1 MRMAEGWC
9 RQSTAAEGRI
19 RLAIARGDRLRL
31 VDPEG
36 AQAAELWLASTAD
49 PPAGLDWEV
58 ADAPPPGFDQ
68 GDAEWL
74 AGLSAGVHLARPF
87 GIDSLAGSCIDLN
100 FAAESRLILRTA
112 SVRMAPD
119 AQDTS
124 TPLLADILRAGE
136 SRGEAPPP
144 LARTLLD
151 LRIGAGTAAAY
162 RVKAGDFIQVIDVD
176 GRQCSDFQAFHA
188 HDLEAG
194 AEYAIDPTTTRTLM
208 GTASPG
214 PGLHS
219 RFFDARQRPLV
230 EVVRDTVG
238 RHDTFM
244 LACSAKYYEDMGYPG
259 HPNCSAN
266 FNLALAPHG
275 VAPRIGWPAINF
287 FYNTIYQ
294 GDDSITLDEPWSRP
308 GDYVLLR
315 ALEDLVCVS
324 SACPDD
330 IDPANGWQPTD
341 IHVRTYPAACN
352 FSKGIAFRMSP
363 DSEPRITRET
373 GFHAATSALTRR
385 MVEYRGFWLPES
397 FSGNGPIDEYWA
409 CRERAVLIDLSPLRK
424 FEVTGPDAEA
434 LVQAAVTRD
443 VRKLAV
449 GQVVY
454 TAFCHEHGGMLDDG
468 TVFRLCQNNFRVVCG
483 DEYVGNWL
491 RELAQ
496 RLGLKVWVRGST
508 DQLHNVSLQGPRSRD
523 ILRAVLTSPAHQAS
537 ADELKWFRFTVGKID
552 GRAVVVSRTGYT
564 GELGYEVWCHPDA
577 AAAIW
582 DALMTAGEPHGI
594 APMGLSALD
603 MLRIEAGLVF
613 AGYDFCDQ
621 TDPFEAGIGFA
632 VAADKAA
639 DYMGKAAL
647 ERRKAQPMR
656 ALVGL
661 DVEGHECIHHGDPVY
676 IGRARIGEVTSATRS
691 PVLDRNIALA
701 RLDISACAVGT
712 AVEVGKLDGLQK
724 RIAAKVVRFP
734 HYDPE
739 KTRVRA

>member
-1 MRMAEGWC
+1 MRTAEGWL
-9 RQSTAAEGRI
+9 RYVAPGGGETSLEIFA
-19 RLAIARGDRLRL
+19 GDRLRL
-31 VDPEG
+31 VDLEG
-36 AQAAELWLASTAD
+36 GQPGELLVAIAGD
-49 PPAGLDWEV
+49 PPS
-58 ADAPPPGFDQ
+58 GFDWSALDS
-68 GDAEWL
+68 GASEAPTWL
-74 AGLSAGVHLARPF
+74 RGSESLYRASLFDRHSLPGSVVEIDFRAAAR
-87 GIDSLAGSCIDLN
+87 AV
-100 FAAESRLILRTA
+100 LRAPGTP
-112 SVRMAPD
+112 MAPD
-119 AQDTS
+119 RQDTA
-124 TPLLADILRAGE
+124 TPLLAEIWPQSPRQGQ
-136 SRGEAPPP
+136 APVP
-144 LARTLLD
+144 LAEPVLD
-151 LRIGAGTAAAY
+151 LRIPAKTAAAY
-162 RVKAGDFIQVIDVD
+162 RVKAGEYIQIIDVD

-188 HDLEAG
+188 GDLDAG
-194 AEYAIDPTTTRTLM
+194 SEYGIDPTTTRTLM
-208 GTASPG
+208 GTARPG

-219 RFFDARQRPLV
+219 RFFDAKQRQLV
-230 EVVRDTVG
+230 EIVRDTVG

-259 HPNCSAN
+259 HPSCSDN
-266 FNLALAPHG
+266 FNRALQPYG
-275 VAPRIGWPAINF
+275 VRPRAGWPAINF

-294 GDDSITLDEPWSRP
+294 ADDTFTFDEPWSRP

-324 SACPDD
+324 SACPDE
-330 IDPANGWQPTD
+330 IDPANGWEPTD

-443 VRKLAV
+443 IRKLAV

-483 DEYVGNWL
+483 DEYVGAWL

-496 RLGLKVWVRGST
+496 RLGLKVWVRSST

-523 ILRAVLTSPAHQAS
+523 ILRAVLTTPAHQAS

-564 GELGYEVWCHPDA
+564 GELGYEVWCHPGDA
-577 AAAIW
+577 TPIW
-582 DALMTAGEPHGI
+582 NALMSAGEPHGI

-647 ERRKAQPMR
+647 ERRRAQPMR

-661 DVEGHECIHHGDPVY
+661 DIEGHEGIHHGDPVY

-691 PVLDRNIALA
+691 PVLDRSIALA
-701 RLDISACAVGT
+701 RLDISACSVGT
-712 AVEVGKLDGLQK
+712 AVQVGKLDGLQK

>member
-1 MRMAEGWC
+1 MRTVEGWL
-9 RQSTAAEGRI
+9 RHV
-19 RLAIARGDRLRL
+19 AIGGGEACLELHAGDRLRV

-36 AQAAELWLASTAD
+36 GQRGELLLAAD
-49 PPAGLDWEV
+49 GD
-58 ADAPPPGFDQ
+58 PPPGLEWSALAETDAPDQ
-68 GDAEWL
+68 LRDAAAAFYRAELFGAGSTPGDAVEIGIA
-74 AGLSAGVHLARPF
+74 AGGRVV
-87 GIDSLAGSCIDLN
+87 
-100 FAAESRLILRTA
+100 LRA
-112 SVRMAPD
+112 PGGRMAPD
-119 AQDTS
+119 GQDTA
-124 TPLLADILRAGE
+124 TPLLAEVMPSG
-136 SRGEAPPP
+136 SRRGQAPPP
-144 LARTLLD
+144 LAEPLLD
-151 LRIGAGTAAAY
+151 LRVHAGTATAY
-162 RVKAGDFIQVIDVD
+162 TVRAGDYIQVIDVD

-188 HDLEAG
+188 ADLDAG
-194 AEYAIDPTTTRTLM
+194 LEYAIDPTTTRSLM
-208 GTASPG
+208 GTSSPG

-230 EVVRDTVG
+230 EIVRDTVG
-238 RHDTFM
+238 RHDSFM

-275 VAPRIGWPAINF
+275 VKPRAGWPAINF
-287 FYNTIYQ
+287 FYNTLYQ
-294 GDDSITLDEPWSRP
+294 ADDTFTFDEPWSRP
-308 GDYVLLR
+308 GDHVLLR
-315 ALEDLVCVS
+315 ALTDLVCVS

-330 IDPANGWQPTD
+330 IDPANGWEPTD

-363 DSEPRITRET
+363 DSAPRITRET
-373 GFHAATSALTRR
+373 GFHAATTALTRR

-409 CRERAVLIDLSPLRK
+409 CRERAALIDLSPLRK

-443 VRKLAV
+443 IRKLAV

-483 DEYVGNWL
+483 DEYVGTWL

-523 ILRAVLTSPAHQAS
+523 ILRTVLTTPAHQAS
-537 ADELKWFRFTVGKID
+537 ADELKWFRFTVGKV
-552 GRAVVVSRTGYT
+552 GGHAVLVSRTGYT
-564 GELGYEVWCHPDA
+564 GELGYEVWCHPSDA
-577 AAAIW
+577 SAIW
-582 DALMTAGEPHGI
+582 NTLMAAGEPHGI
-594 APMGLSALD
+594 APMGLAALD

-647 ERRKAQPMR
+647 ERRRAQPMR

-661 DVEGHECIHHGDPVY
+661 DIEGHEGIHHGDPVY
-676 IGRARIGEVTSATRS
+676 IGRAKIGEVTSATRS
-691 PVLDRNIALA
+691 PVLERSIALA
-701 RLDISACAVGT
+701 RLDVSASEIGT
-712 AVEVGKLDGLQK
+712 AVEIGKLDGLQK

>member
-1 MRMAEGWC
+1 MRTTEGWL
-9 RQSTAAEGRI
+9 RHLAPGGGEA
-19 RLAIARGDRLRL
+19 RLQIDTGDRLRI

-36 AQAAELWLASTAD
+36 GQPGVLLLATEGAPPTGVEWSPIDTAGDDAPKWLQAAGGALHFARVSGETGAPGNTIELT
-49 PPAGLDWEV
+49 
-58 ADAPPPGFDQ
+58 
-68 GDAEWL
+68 
-74 AGLSAGVHLARPF
+74 
-87 GIDSLAGSCIDLN
+87 
-100 FAAESRLILRTA
+100 FAAPARVILRTPGA
-112 SVRMAPD
+112 RMSPD
-119 AQDTS
+119 AQDTV
-124 TPLLADILRAGE
+124 TPLLAEILPAG
-136 SRGEAPPP
+136 SKRGQAPAP
-144 LARTLLD
+144 LAEPSLE
-151 LRIGAGTAAAY
+151 LRVTAGTAAAY
-162 RVKAGDFIQVIDVD
+162 TVRAGDYIQVIDVD

-188 HDLEAG
+188 SDLGSGHEFG
-194 AEYAIDPTTTRTLM
+194 IDPTTTRTLM

-266 FNLALAPHG
+266 FNAALAPHG
-275 VAPRIGWPAINF
+275 IAPRTGWPAINF
-287 FYNTIYQ
+287 FYNTLYQ
-294 GDDSITLDEPWSRP
+294 ADGTITLDEPWSRP

-315 ALEDLVCVS
+315 ALTDLVCVS

-330 IDPANGWQPTD
+330 IDPANGWEPTD
-341 IHVRTYPAACN
+341 IHVRIYPAACN

-373 GFHAATSALTRR
+373 GFHAATTALTRR
-385 MVEYRGFWLPES
+385 MAEYRGFCLPES
-397 FSGNGPIDEYWA
+397 FSGNGAIDEYWA
-409 CRERAVLIDLSPLRK
+409 CRERAVLIDLSALRK

-434 LVQAAVTRD
+434 LVQAAATRD
-443 VRKLAV
+443 IRKLAV

-483 DEYVGNWL
+483 DEYVGTWL

-523 ILRAVLTSPAHQAS
+523 ILSTVLVTPPHQAS

-564 GELGYEVWCHPDA
+564 GELGYEVWCHPDD

-582 DALMTAGEPHGI
+582 AALMAAGETHGI

-603 MLRIEAGLVF
+603 MVRIEAGLVF

-639 DYMGKAAL
+639 DYVGKAAL
-647 ERRKAQPMR
+647 ERRRAQPMR

-661 DVEGHECIHHGDPVY
+661 DIEGHECIHHGDPVY
-676 IGRARIGEVTSATRS
+676 IGRAKIGEVTSATRS

-701 RLDISACAVGT
+701 RLDISASALGT
-712 AVEVGKLDGLQK
+712 RLEIGKLDGLQK
-724 RIAAKVVRFP
+724 RIGAAVVRFP

>member
-1 MRMAEGWC
+1 VRTVEGWL
-9 RQSTAAEGRI
+9 RHVAAGGGET
-19 RLAIARGDRLRL
+19 RLELASGDRLRL
-31 VDPEG
+31 IDPEG
-36 AQAAELWLASTAD
+36 GQTGEVLLAAAGD
-49 PPAGLDWEV
+49 PPAGLDWT
-58 ADAPPPGFDQ
+58 AISP
-68 GDAEWL
+68 AE
-74 AGLSAGVHLARPF
+74 AGVDPWLLATAGAMLYRATVFGERSRP
-87 GIDSLAGSCIDLN
+87 GDTSELACV
-100 FAAESRLILRTA
+100 AAARVVLRAPGARMSPES
-112 SVRMAPD
+112 
-119 AQDTS
+119 QDTA
-124 TPLLADILRAGE
+124 TPLLAEILPAE
-136 SRGEAPPP
+136 SRSGHAPTP
-144 LARTLLD
+144 LAEPLLD
-151 LRIGAGTAAAY
+151 LRVSAGTAAAY
-162 RVKAGDFIQVIDVD
+162 TVRAGDYIQIIDVD
-176 GRQCSDFQAFHA
+176 GRQCSDFLAFHA
-188 HDLEAG
+188 GDLGQGIESG
-194 AEYAIDPTTTRTLM
+194 IDPTTTRTLM
-208 GTASPG
+208 GTANPG

-219 RFFDARQRPLV
+219 KYYDGQQRPLV

-259 HPNCSAN
+259 HPNCSEN
-266 FNLALAPHG
+266 FNRALAGHG
-275 VAPRIGWPAINF
+275 IASRTGWPAINF
-287 FYNTIYQ
+287 FYNTLYQ
-294 GDDSITLDEPWSRP
+294 ADDTITLDEPWSRP

-315 ALEDLVCVS
+315 ALTDLVCAS
-324 SACPDD
+324 SSCTDD
-330 IDPANGWQPTD
+330 IDPANGWNPTD

-363 DSEPRITRET
+363 DSEPRMTRET
-373 GFHAATSALTRR
+373 GFHAATTALTRR

-397 FSGNGPIDEYWA
+397 FSDNGPIDEYWA
-409 CRERAVLIDLSPLRK
+409 CRERAVLVDLSALRK

-443 VRKLAV
+443 IRKLAV

-483 DEYVGNWL
+483 DEYVGAWL

-496 RLGLKVWVRGST
+496 RLGLKVWVRSST

-523 ILRAVLTSPAHQAS
+523 ILRQVLTTPPHQAS

-552 GRAVVVSRTGYT
+552 NRAVVVSRTGYT
-564 GELGYEVWCHPDA
+564 GELGYEVWCHPDDA
-577 AAAIW
+577 VAIW
-582 DALMTAGEPHGI
+582 NTLMAAGEPHGI
-594 APMGLSALD
+594 TPMGLSALD
-603 MLRIEAGLVF
+603 MVRIEAGLVF

-639 DYMGKAAL
+639 DHMGKAAL
-647 ERRKAQPMR
+647 ERRKAQAMR

-661 DVEGHECIHHGDPVY
+661 DIEGHECIHHGDPVY
-676 IGRARIGEVTSATRS
+676 IGRAKIGEVTSATRS

-701 RLDISACAVGT
+701 RLDISACGIGT
-712 AVEVGKLDGLQK
+712 QVEIGKLDGLQK
-724 RIAAKVVRFP
+724 RIPATVVRFP

>member
-1 MRMAEGWC
+1 MADG
-9 RQSTAAEGRI
+9 RLRHSTAADGRVC
-19 RLAIARGDRLRL
+19 LAAAEGDRLL
-31 VDPEG
+31 LIDLEG
-36 AQAAELWLASTAD
+36 GQAGDLWLASGAP
-49 PPAGLDWEV
+49 PPAGLDWQAVSTAGSLLEP
-58 ADAPPPGFDQ
+58 ADAV
-68 GDAEWL
+68 WL
-74 AGLSAGVHLARPF
+74 AGSPGHLHVARLFGVDSAAGGKIELS
-87 GIDSLAGSCIDLN
+87 
-100 FAAESRLILRTA
+100 FAADSRLVLRAAAT
-112 SVRMAPD
+112 RMAPD
-119 AQDTS
+119 TQETC
-124 TPLLADILRAGE
+124 TPLLAEVLQARP

-144 LARTLLD
+144 LAGSLLD
-151 LRIGAGTAAAY
+151 VRVNAGTAVAY
-162 RVKAGDFIQVIDVD
+162 TVRAGDYIQVIDVD

-188 HDLEAG
+188 GDLGVGE
-194 AEYAIDPTTTRTLM
+194 EYAIDPTTTRTLM
-208 GTASPG
+208 GTALPG

-244 LACSAKYYEDMGYPG
+244 LACSAKYYDDMGYPG
-259 HPNCSAN
+259 HPNCSDN
-266 FNLALAPHG
+266 FNRALTPYG
-275 VAPRIGWPAINF
+275 VAPRTGWPAINF

-315 ALEDLVCVS
+315 ALTDLVCVS

-341 IHVRTYPAACN
+341 IHVRTYPATCN
-352 FSKGIAFRMSP
+352 FSRGMAFRMSP

-409 CRERAVLIDLSPLRK
+409 CRERAVLIDLSALRK

-443 VRKLAV
+443 IRKLAV

-483 DEYVGNWL
+483 DEYVGDRL
-491 RELAQ
+491 RELGQ

-523 ILRAVLTSPAHQAS
+523 ILRAVLTTPAHQAS
-537 ADELKWFRFTVGKID
+537 AEELKWFRFTVGKID

-564 GELGYEVWCHPDA
+564 GELGYEVWCHPGDA
-577 AAAIW
+577 TAIW
-582 DALMTAGEPHGI
+582 NALMTAGEPHGI

-603 MLRIEAGLVF
+603 MVRIEAGLVF

-632 VAADKAA
+632 VAPDKAA
-639 DYMGKAAL
+639 GYVGKAAL
-647 ERRKAQPMR
+647 ERRRAQPMR

-661 DVEGHECIHHGDPVY
+661 DIEGHESIHHGDPVH
-676 IGRARIGEVTSATRS
+676 IGRAKVGEVTSATCS

-701 RLDISACAVGT
+701 RLDISVSSLGSR
-712 AVEVGKLDGLQK
+712 VEIGKLDGLQK
-724 RIAAKVVRFP
+724 RIPATVVRFP

>member
-1 MRMAEGWC
+1 MRTAEGWLRHVALGGGETC
-9 RQSTAAEGRI
+9 LELAA
-19 RLAIARGDRLRL
+19 GDRLRV

-36 AQAAELWLASTAD
+36 GQPGELLIAASGSPPEGLAWSALTGAGDQVPAWLRAQTGAALYQASLFGQDSA
-49 PPAGLDWEV
+49 PGGSIEIAFSSPARVVLR
-58 ADAPPPGFDQ
+58 APG
-68 GDAEWL
+68 
-74 AGLSAGVHLARPF
+74 
-87 GIDSLAGSCIDLN
+87 
-100 FAAESRLILRTA
+100 
-112 SVRMAPD
+112 VRMSPES
-119 AQDTS
+119 QDTA
-124 TPLLADILRAGE
+124 TALLAEILHA
-136 SRGEAPPP
+136 SSQRGLAPAP
-144 LARTLLD
+144 LAEPLVD
-151 LRIGAGTAAAY
+151 LRIAAGTAAAY
-162 RVKAGDFIQVIDVD
+162 MVRAGDYIQIIDVD
-176 GRQCSDFQAFHA
+176 GRQCSDFLAFHA
-188 HDLEAG
+188 GDLEAG
-194 AEYAIDPTTTRTLM
+194 REYGIDPTTTRTLM

-219 RFFDARQRPLV
+219 RFFDLRQRPLV

-244 LACSAKYYEDMGYPG
+244 LACSAKYYDDMGYPG
-259 HPNCSAN
+259 HPNCSEN
-266 FNLALAPHG
+266 FNRALAPHG
-275 VAPRIGWPAINF
+275 VAPRTGWPAINF
-287 FYNTIYQ
+287 FYNTLYQ
-294 GDDSITLDEPWSRP
+294 ADDTITLDEPWSRP

-330 IDPANGWQPTD
+330 IDPANGWEPTD

-363 DSEPRITRET
+363 DSEPRMTRET
-373 GFHAATSALTRR
+373 GFHAATTALTRR

-409 CRERAVLIDLSPLRK
+409 CRERAVLVDLSPLRK

-443 VRKLAV
+443 IRKLAV

-483 DEYVGNWL
+483 DEYVGAWL

-496 RLGLKVWVRGST
+496 RLGLKVWVRSST

-523 ILRAVLTSPAHQAS
+523 ILRTVLVTPPHQAS

-552 GRAVVVSRTGYT
+552 NRAVVVSRTGYT
-564 GELGYEVWCHPDA
+564 GELGYEVWCHPDDA
-577 AAAIW
+577 VAIW
-582 DALMTAGEPHGI
+582 NTLMTAGEPHGI

-603 MLRIEAGLVF
+603 MVRIEAGLVF

-661 DVEGHECIHHGDPVY
+661 DIEGHECIHHGDPVY
-676 IGRARIGEVTSATRS
+676 IGRAKIGEVTSATRS

-701 RLDISACAVGT
+701 RLDISACGIGT
-712 AVEVGKLDGLQK
+712 QVEVGKLDGLQK
-724 RIAAKVVRFP
+724 RISATVVRFP